1 MNAAVKPKKRA
12 VGSTLTR
19 RLELCKQYLM
29 LPKAQRKPDDF
40 AAKNGVNTNTFK
52 DWIRKYKQEQRSP
65 NAQQLHSRRRRGR
78 SASASGA
85 TSNWSGC

>member
-12 VGSTLTR
+12 VESNLIR

-52 DWIRKYKQEQRSP
+52 DWIRKYIRAGLGRCPS
-65 NAQQLHSRRRRGR
+65 ATGSTRRG
-78 SASASGA
+78 SPL
-85 TSNWSGC
+85 

>member
-12 VGSTLTR
+12 VESTLIR
-19 RLELCKQYLM
+19 RLELCKHYLM

-65 NAQQLHSRRRRGR
+65 NATAAPPTKTGQKRVRKRCYFQLERQ
-78 SASASGA
+78 
-85 TSNWSGC
+85 